1 MYFPDCFTIILATM
15 ELEEKTI
22 PGPQFRNSP
31 IVRPLIFCLTV
42 AIICIIPVKIIGY
55 GYLPGDDA
63 NRHTAKVVSGK
74 DWSEILVLSDDIKM
88 DCHPGWHAILSVF
101 YKATNYSTDHLVDLS
116 VISLFILF
124 SLIPIILLNRP
135 EAWPISLIVF
145 AIASPTLI
153 FRLLLGRPYIFTM
166 SVVLVLCFLWPKL
179 RSKRL
184 PYTLLIVLTLL
195 MAAVT
200 WIHSTAWYLLSL
212 PIACLFIAREWRA
225 GILVSI
231 STAVGI
237 LLGASFT
244 GHPYLL
250 LKQSILI
257 VIRAFGSHDFLY
269 MLVGEF
275 QPSSGDVLMVMIVAG
290 MLIWRKIRDAW
301 DPKVIDNPVFI
312 LAVLGWV
319 LGFVANRFWIDWG
332 ITATIV
338 WISLEFQEV
347 LKDKIN
353 YFSWR
358 RVLLTICILGTLY
371 IAVTNDSGRR
381 WTRNLGIRYLELE
394 NPDHAPWLPDPGG
407 IVYSN
412 DMCIFYQTFLKNP
425 HAPWRYMLG
434 FEPIL
439 MPPEDLKIYRNIQR
453 EFGHYSTFA
462 PWVEKMKPEDRLIIH
477 NTPAKAP
484 EIEGLDWH
492 LTTGDIWI
500 GRLPRDP
507 KEEKVEGEG
516 GAAVETK
523 EKAENIDY
531 LN

>member
-1 MYFPDCFTIILATM
+1 M
-15 ELEEKTI
+15 EPEKKTV
-22 PGPQFRNSP
+22 PGSQLGNSAI
-31 IVRPLIFCLTV
+31 IVRPLIFCLLV
-42 AIICIIPVKIIGY
+42 AIIGIIPAKIIGY

-63 NRHTAKVVSGK
+63 NRHAAKVVSGK
-74 DWSEILVLSDDIKM
+74 DWSDILVLRDDTKT
-88 DCHPGWHAILSVF
+88 DCHPGWHVILNVF
-101 YKATNYSTDHLVDLS
+101 YKATDYSTDHLVDLS
-116 VISLFILF
+116 VIVLFMLF
-124 SLIPIILLNRP
+124 TLTPIILLNRP
-135 EAWPISLIVF
+135 EVWPISLIVF
-145 AIASPTLI
+145 TIASPVLI
-153 FRLLLGRPYIFTM
+153 SRLLLGRPYIFTM

-179 RSKRL
+179 RSKKL
-184 PYTLLIVLTLL
+184 PYTYLIVLTLL

-231 STAVGI
+231 STVVGI

-257 VIRAFGSHDFLY
+257 VTRAFGNNDFQY

-275 QPSSGDVLMVMIVAG
+275 QPQGGDVLIVIIVAG
-290 MLIWRKIRDAW
+290 MLIWRKLRNAW

-319 LGFVANRFWIDWG
+319 LGFIAQRFWLDWG
-332 ITATIV
+332 MTATIV
-338 WISLEFQEV
+338 WMSLEFQEA
-347 LKDKIN
+347 LKDRIS

-358 RVLLTICILGTLY
+358 RVLLTICVLGTLY
-371 IAVTNDSGRR
+371 IAVTNDSERR
-381 WTRNLGIRYLELE
+381 WTRNLGIRYLERE

-412 DMCIFYQTFLKNP
+412 DMRIFYQTFLKNP
-425 HAPWRYMLG
+425 HAPWRYILG

-439 MPPEDLKIYRNIQR
+439 MPPEDLEIYRNIQR
-453 EFGHYSTFA
+453 EFGHFTTFA
-462 PWVEKMKPEDRLIIH
+462 PWVEKMKPEDRLIIR
-477 NTPAKAP
+477 NSPAKEP

-507 KEEKVEGEG
+507 KEEE
-516 GAAVETK
+516 ETK
-523 EKAENIDY
+523 KETVDEGRGEKAEN
-531 LN
+531 NNNPN